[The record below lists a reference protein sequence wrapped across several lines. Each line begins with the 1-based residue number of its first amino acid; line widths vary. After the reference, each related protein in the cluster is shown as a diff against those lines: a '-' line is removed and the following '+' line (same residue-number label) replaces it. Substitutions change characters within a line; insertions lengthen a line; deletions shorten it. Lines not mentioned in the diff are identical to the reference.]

1 MESDID
7 EYRYCLEMLF
17 ETATEGGRLAT
28 QKAMLQ
34 DLLDCIERIES
45 ELGSIE
51 MQPMNILT
59 VATA

>member
-7 EYRYCLEMLF
+7 EYRHCLEMLF
-17 ETATEGGRLAT
+17 ETVTEGGPLAT
-28 QKAMLQ
+28 QKAIIQ

-51 MQPMNILT
+51 MQPMNILA